1 MQLFENL
8 NRILCFGDSNTY
20 GQQPFKYER
29 YSVSQ
34 RWTGL
39 LQAKL
44 NVISNDLM
52 YYEIIEEGLCGRTTG
67 DLNLETTKTNGLNYF
82 LPCII
87 SQYPVNTIII
97 GLGTNDFKT
106 KYNRTAKQIY
116 TDLMQYKQLVRTNF
130 TDEIHL
136 LFITPA
142 SISVEIDGF
151 NGYNQKLTELV
162 ILLNESKERDNF
174 EVLDL
179 SSLIATGKDFLHF
192 SLDDHKLV
200 TDKIYSKLNPRKHL
214 D

>member
-8 NRILCFGDSNTY
+8 DRILCFGDSNTY
-20 GQQPFKYER
+20 GSLPFKYQR
-29 YSVSQ
+29 YSVNQ

-39 LQAKL
+39 LQDKL
-44 NVISNDLM
+44 NLISNDLTH
-52 YYEIIEEGLCGRTTG
+52 YEIIEEGLSARTAG
-67 DLNLETTKTNGLNYF
+67 DLDLKTARTNGLNYF

-87 SQYPVNTIII
+87 SQYPFKVVIIS
-97 GLGTNDFKT
+97 LGTNDFKT
-106 KYNRTAKQIY
+106 KYSRTSKQIY
-116 TDLMQYKQLVRTNF
+116 TDLMQYKQLVHSNF
-130 TDEIHL
+130 PGEIKL

-151 NGYNQKLTELV
+151 KGYNQKLADLV

-179 SSLIATGKDFLHF
+179 SSLIVTGEDFLHF
-192 SLDDHKLV
+192 SLDDHKQV
-200 TDKIYSKLNPRKHL
+200 ADSIYSKLNLRKHL